1 MRPGIRILLAVSIVM
16 FFSSAVLAAS
26 KAAAPAAEGDSG
38 KITLTYDNGKKVT
51 CLTPQWASGGTQMNI
66 SGSIG
71 KAKIGGKSV
80 AVSGWQ
86 SAKGCKIGLDSNG
99 DSIVNTQEF
108 KMVPTGGSVV
118 LIGKIDDKELA
129 IRCSDVAISYDA
141 KAGEVRNMRWRMQGV
156 YGWVGQIGSVDIRIL
171 DENLDGKYG
180 HDGKDA
186 IQIGKSRLA
195 LPLRGKHRIGQ
206 EFYKLKIS
214 EDGSSLEYTRL
225 SDVAVGLVR
234 TPFPG
239 KFLVGLVLD
248 GKAGAFD
255 IQACSKSGIPAGDYN
270 VVYGVVGNP
279 RSPIALYR
287 GRRGGAALKYNIQA
301 DMKNLLRIG
310 PPLQLVFNA
319 SYKQEEKKPSNKNDK
334 NKKPTRKTSRKQVTH
349 KISVNKPER
358 VIGAAGEEYGPL
370 VFPNVRSPRGRP
382 GVIVYQGSKIL
393 TKTVLPEREGNL
405 QGFTYELPR
414 KFSPASIR
422 VMMIAT
428 VGGLGKVSG
437 VRTLK
442 QIYDKEVAGPPKT
455 DKPAVTTTPWKRPG
469 KPARIAVKPKPKPP
483 ITAKPK
489 PTVKPVTKPVI
500 DKPKPKPPKV
510 ASSDELKASRLL
522 KLARSYEKM
531 NLNAKYVQTLKKA
544 IEKYP
549 NTKSALAAQA
559 LLTAGQ

>member
-1 MRPGIRILLAVSIVM
+1 LSSVS
-16 FFSSAVLAAS
+16 AAA
-26 KAAAPAAEGDSG
+26 KPAAPAADGDSG
-38 KITLTYDNGKKVT
+38 KITLTYDSGKRVT
-51 CLTPQWASGGTQMNI
+51 CLTPQWASGGTQLNV

-71 KAKIGGKSV
+71 KANIGGKSV

-86 SAKGCKIGLDSNG
+86 LPKGCKIGMDSNG
-99 DSIVNTQEF
+99 DSIVNTSEY
-108 KMVPTGGSVV
+108 KIVATGGSTV
-118 LIGKIDDKELA
+118 LTGKIGDKELA

-141 KAGEVRNMRWRMQGV
+141 KEGEVRNMRWRMQGV
-156 YGWVGQIGSVDIRIL
+156 YGWIGQLGSVQIRIL

-180 HDGKDA
+180 NNGKDA
-186 IQIGKSRLA
+186 IQIGKSRIA
-195 LPLRGKHRIGQ
+195 LPLRGKHMIG
-206 EFYKLKIS
+206 EDFYKLKIS

-225 SDVAVGLVR
+225 SDVPVGLVR

-239 KFLVGLVLD
+239 KYLVGLVLD

-255 IQACSKSGIPAGDYN
+255 IQACSRSGIPAGDYS

-287 GRRGGAALKYNIQA
+287 GRRGGANLKYNIQA
-301 DMKNLLRIG
+301 DKNNLLRIG
-310 PPLQLVFNA
+310 PPLQLIFSA
-319 SYKQEEKKPSNKNDK
+319 SYRQEEKKPSHNKNDK
-334 NKKPTRKTSRKQVTH
+334 NKKPVKVNRKQMTH

-382 GVIVYQGSKIL
+382 GVIVYQGSKAL
-393 TKTVLPEREGNL
+393 ARVVLPEREGKL
-405 QGFTYELPR
+405 QGYTYELPR

-422 VMMIAT
+422 VMMVAT
-428 VGGLGKVSG
+428 VGGLGKVTG

-442 QIYDKEVAGPPKT
+442 QIYNKEAAGPPKT
-455 DKPAVTTTPWKRPG
+455 DKPAVTTTPWKRPVKSVRTAV
-469 KPARIAVKPKPKPP
+469 KPKPKPKPP

-489 PTVKPVTKPVI
+489 PKPTTPPVVVKP
-500 DKPKPKPPKV
+500 KPKPKPPTTV
-510 ASSDELKASRLL
+510 SSDEQKASRLL

-531 NLNAKYVQTLKKA
+531 NLNAKYVQTLRKA

-549 NTKSALAAQA
+549 NTKSALTAQA
-559 LLTAGQ
+559 LLAAGQ